1 MPTLE
6 PSPSTVVEPDI
17 PTHKPRV
24 DTPPTDTPTQQTG
37 QVPLDTTSPKE
48 EISGST
54 TAGGEVKPVA
64 TIVAEPVTT
73 EVCLLNV
80 A

>member
-6 PSPSTVVEPDI
+6 PSPLTVVEPEI
-17 PTHKPRV
+17 PTHEPKV
-24 DTPPTDTPTQQTG
+24 DTPPTDTPTQQSD

-48 EISGST
+48 ETSGST
-54 TAGGEVKPVA
+54 TAGSEVKPVA